1 MSAAVTLLLVRS
13 AGRRYGLPLEHLSEV
28 IDAEAVFPVPASE
41 PALRG
46 LMTVRGRLLP
56 LVHLGAFVAGEAA
69 PAQAGE
75 VAVVV
80 RAGDRELC
88 LEVDEAETV
97 LRAEVLAGRS
107 DARTAWA
114 TGVIRD
120 ETGLVPLLDVPG
132 LVGRLTDSG
141 VET

>member
-13 AGRRYGLPLEHLSEV
+13 GGRRYGLPLEHLSEV